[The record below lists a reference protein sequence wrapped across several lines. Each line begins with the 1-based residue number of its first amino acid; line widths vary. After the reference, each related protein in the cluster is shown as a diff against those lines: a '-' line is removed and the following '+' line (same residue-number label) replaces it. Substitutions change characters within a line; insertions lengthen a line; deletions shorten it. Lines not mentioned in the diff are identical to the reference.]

1 MIDPQKALHTLH
13 TYGPQF
19 AQAKGARVLLEET
32 LKIVRAKQ
40 SAASSATSAAAREV
54 EALASD
60 EYAQAVQDY
69 ATAVEV
75 EEELRRKLIT
85 AEAAIELWRSYEAS
99 NRRMD
104 RAAA

>member
-1 MIDPQKALHTLH
+1 MIDPQKALQTLH
-13 TYGPQF
+13 TFGPMF

-40 SAASSATSAAAREV
+40 SAASQATSAAAREV
-54 EALASD
+54 EALASA

>member
-54 EALASD
+54 EALASN
-60 EYAQAVQDY
+60 EYAQAVRDY
-69 ATAVEV
+69 ASAVEV

-85 AEAAIELWRSYEAS
+85 AEAAIELFRTLEAS